1 MNEKEKAIYNF
12 AKDIIAES
20 IHLATY
26 DQLVQEL
33 KRRGSKEITTICK
46 GDMFSIRLLADN
58 GSDRGD
64 FADDIQGTIN
74 RTSTL
79 LLIG

>member
-33 KRRGSKEITTICK
+33 RRRGSKEISTICK